1 MKWIVVLAIAAAGYW
16 YWSGPFQESRL
27 LSPQEQLEN
36 NAKLMQRCVD
46 KEKSMAGSAGV
57 GGIGGI
63 IDGAESLCAEQL
75 GLTSRDGDW
84 YSAE

>member
-1 MKWIVVLAIAAAGYW
+1 MKWILVLGIAAAGYW

-36 NAKLMQRCVD
+36 NAKLMKRCVD

-63 IDGAESLCAEQL
+63 VDGAESLCAEQL
-75 GLTSRDGDW
+75 GLMARDGNW